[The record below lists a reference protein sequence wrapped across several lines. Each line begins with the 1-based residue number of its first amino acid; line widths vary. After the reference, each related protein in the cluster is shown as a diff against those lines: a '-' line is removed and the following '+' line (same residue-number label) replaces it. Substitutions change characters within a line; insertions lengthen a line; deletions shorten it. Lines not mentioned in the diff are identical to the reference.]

1 MDDSSAAGRAS
12 SCLQGAG
19 QARNGGWSDSRGRER
34 RGEGGGTTVAGTIDL
49 AAVWAATTDELADEI
64 VSAQQRAYLRLTRLR
79 AIVEDTALLSVPDA
93 FTRDVIESRLRPAI
107 TDALSRRLGRPIQ
120 VAVTVRPPDG
130 SGRPIGTIYSS
141 NVDVEHPAGAGY
153 DGPGQIGFD
162 ARPSNQEH
170 GDPGHGD
177 REHGDR
183 EGGDREGGDRE
194 GGGYP
199 APPPPQQSTAVPP
212 HHPQQ
217 STDPAQHFFGLADEP
232 RAGQV
237 PAARGHR
244 DHDQGALFPTG
255 YQTVY
260 QPAEPPDGQQHGR
273 SGPATSG
280 EALHGGAP
288 DGGDPR
294 NERNRNDRTQGGQ
307 HQGER
312 KQEQR
317 DQGRH
322 PGSRGPSG
330 HPQQGQQ
337 QPYPQRGAAQQRS
350 TDDRNTDP
358 RGVAATRSSNQFGVD
373 ARSPEPRYRDANLGG
388 RDESGIRG
396 TGRDGGTDSGP
407 GRGGSPA
414 DHRRGMQ
421 DDRRPGGAGDSGGNR
436 LNPKYMFETFVIGS
450 SNRFAHAAS
459 VAVAESPAKAY
470 NPLFIYGSSGLGK
483 THLLHA
489 IGHYATTLGNA
500 RSVRYVSTEEFTN
513 DFINSLRDD
522 KTSAFQR
529 RYRDVDILL
538 IDDIQFLENR
548 ERTQEEFFH
557 TFNTLH
563 NANKQIVITSD
574 RSPRQLATLEDRM
587 RTRFEW
593 GLLADIQPPDL
604 ETRIAILQ
612 KKAAQERMYAPP
624 DVLEFIASRVS
635 NSIRELEGALIRVT
649 AFASLT
655 RATVELS
662 LAEEVLRDFIPD
674 GSGPEINAD
683 QIMVSTADYFG
694 VSLEDLRGQSRS
706 RVLVNARQVAMYLCR
721 ELTELSLPRIG
732 QAFGGRDHTT
742 VMHADRKI
750 RQQMAERRSL
760 YNQIAEL
767 TNRIKQNT

>member
-1 MDDSSAAGRAS
+1 MA
-12 SCLQGAG
+12 
-19 QARNGGWSDSRGRER
+19 
-34 RGEGGGTTVAGTIDL
+34 GTTDL
-49 AAVWAATTDELADEI
+49 AAVWTAATDELADEI
-64 VSAQQRAYLRLTRLR
+64 ISAQQRAYLRLTRLR

-107 TDALSRRLGRPIQ
+107 TEALTRRLGRPIQ
-120 VAVTVRPPDG
+120 VAVTVRVAEDA
-130 SGRPIGTIYSS
+130 SGRPAGTVYRSAPETEPEAPQDDFTTGRQS
-141 NVDVEHPAGAGY
+141 AFEPEAAY
-153 DGPGQIGFD
+153 PGQGFSD
-162 ARPSNQEH
+162 EPYGER
-170 GDPGHGD
+170 
-177 REHGDR
+177 
-183 EGGDREGGDRE
+183 
-194 GGGYP
+194 P
-199 APPPPQQSTAVPP
+199 APPESSAG
-212 HHPQQ
+212 
-217 STDPAQHFFGLADEP
+217 PAHQD
-232 RAGQV
+232 
-237 PAARGHR
+237 GHR
-244 DHDQGALFPTG
+244 PTG
-255 YQTVY
+255 RI
-260 QPAEPPDGQQHGR
+260 PASRDGGQDTLFGAAFTEPMRVNRPTPERRGFEERSTPDGRGGDGR
-273 SGPATSG
+273 GGDGRGFEPAYRG
-280 EALHGGAP
+280 EARP
-288 DGGDPR
+288 PR
-294 NERNRNDRTQGGQ
+294 EL
-307 HQGER
+307 
-312 KQEQR
+312 
-317 DQGRH
+317 
-322 PGSRGPSG
+322 P
-330 HPQQGQQ
+330 
-337 QPYPQRGAAQQRS
+337 
-350 TDDRNTDP
+350 
-358 RGVAATRSSNQFGVD
+358 
-373 ARSPEPRYRDANLGG
+373 
-388 RDESGIRG
+388 
-396 TGRDGGTDSGP
+396 RDGGTDSGP
-407 GRGGSPA
+407 GRTGV
-414 DHRRGMQ
+414 
-421 DDRRPGGAGDSGGNR
+421 DRRPGGGADRRPGGTESGGNR

-574 RSPRQLATLEDRM
+574 RSPKQLATLEDRL

-612 KKAAQERMYAPP
+612 KKAAQERLFAPP

-655 RATVELS
+655 RSNVELS

-674 GSGPEINAD
+674 GTGPEITAD
-683 QIMVSTADYFG
+683 QIMISTSEYFG
-694 VSLEDLRGQSRS
+694 VSLEDLRGHSRS

-721 ELTELSLPRIG
+721 ELTDLSLPRIG

-767 TNRIKQNT
+767 TNRIKQTT

>member
-1 MDDSSAAGRAS
+1 
-12 SCLQGAG
+12 
-19 QARNGGWSDSRGRER
+19 
-34 RGEGGGTTVAGTIDL
+34 VADTIDL
-49 AAVWAATTDELADEI
+49 AGVWLAATEDLADEI
-64 VSAQQRAYLRLTRLR
+64 VSGQQRAYLRLTRLR
-79 AIVEDTALLSVPDA
+79 AIVDDTALLAVPDA

-107 TDALSRRLGRPIQ
+107 TEALSRRLGRPIQ
-120 VAVTVRPPDG
+120 VAVTVRPPDDG
-130 SGRPIGTIYSS
+130 QAPAGLATYHPPAPEDGIGPPP
-141 NVDVEHPAGAGY
+141 VDTAVPHPAGSAQHPAAPTPPNQRAGV
-153 DGPGQIGFD
+153 DGRTGQDGLFAPPYGEQFRAPG
-162 ARPSNQEH
+162 P
-170 GDPGHGD
+170 P
-177 REHGDR
+177 
-183 EGGDREGGDRE
+183 
-194 GGGYP
+194 P
-199 APPPPQQSTAVPP
+199 APAQPRDPRTMDGREPP
-212 HHPQQ
+212 H
-217 STDPAQHFFGLADEP
+217 
-232 RAGQV
+232 
-237 PAARGHR
+237 
-244 DHDQGALFPTG
+244 
-255 YQTVY
+255 
-260 QPAEPPDGQQHGR
+260 
-273 SGPATSG
+273 
-280 EALHGGAP
+280 
-288 DGGDPR
+288 
-294 NERNRNDRTQGGQ
+294 
-307 HQGER
+307 
-312 KQEQR
+312 
-317 DQGRH
+317 
-322 PGSRGPSG
+322 
-330 HPQQGQQ
+330 
-337 QPYPQRGAAQQRS
+337 PYP
-350 TDDRNTDP
+350 
-358 RGVAATRSSNQFGVD
+358 
-373 ARSPEPRYRDANLGG
+373 
-388 RDESGIRG
+388 
-396 TGRDGGTDSGP
+396 TDSGP
-407 GRGGSPA
+407 GRAGAVSDLRTG
-414 DHRRGMQ
+414 RM
-421 DDRRPGGAGDSGGNR
+421 DRHPGTDSGGNR

-574 RSPRQLATLEDRM
+574 RSPKQLATLEDRL

-612 KKAAQERMYAPP
+612 KKAAQERLYAPP
-624 DVLEFIASRVS
+624 DVLEFIASRIA

-655 RATVELS
+655 RSPVELS

-674 GSGPEINAD
+674 GSGPEITAD

-694 VSLEDLRGQSRS
+694 VSLEDLRGHSRS

-721 ELTELSLPRIG
+721 ELTDLSLPRIG

-767 TNRIKQNT
+767 TNRIKQTS

>member
-1 MDDSSAAGRAS
+1 VT
-12 SCLQGAG
+12 GA
-19 QARNGGWSDSRGRER
+19 
-34 RGEGGGTTVAGTIDL
+34 TDL
-49 AAVWAATTDELADEI
+49 AAVWTATTDELADEI
-64 VSAQQRAYLRLTRLR
+64 ISAQQRAYLRLTRLR

-107 TDALSRRLGRPIQ
+107 TEALSRRFGRAIQ
-120 VAVTVRPPDG
+120 VAVTVRVAEDPTGRPAGTVYRSGPESAPIDLDGPPDLLTG
-130 SGRPIGTIYSS
+130 FDQPGPAGRPSFA
-141 NVDVEHPAGAGY
+141 DRRF
-153 DGPGQIGFD
+153 PGEQSY
-162 ARPSNQEH
+162 PEK
-170 GDPGHGD
+170 P
-177 REHGDR
+177 
-183 EGGDREGGDRE
+183 
-194 GGGYP
+194 GYP
-199 APPPPQQSTAVPP
+199 AESGYPEERGEPAIEETAPRQRAASDGGRPQLIPTSRDDQETLFGTAFAEPARGARQPAPPER
-212 HHPQQ
+212 HG
-217 STDPAQHFFGLADEP
+217 FDE
-232 RAGQV
+232 RARVEQP
-237 PAARGHR
+237 PAA
-244 DHDQGALFPTG
+244 D
-255 YQTVY
+255 
-260 QPAEPPDGQQHGR
+260 
-273 SGPATSG
+273 
-280 EALHGGAP
+280 
-288 DGGDPR
+288 
-294 NERNRNDRTQGGQ
+294 
-307 HQGER
+307 
-312 KQEQR
+312 
-317 DQGRH
+317 
-322 PGSRGPSG
+322 SRG
-330 HPQQGQQ
+330 
-337 QPYPQRGAAQQRS
+337 Y
-350 TDDRNTDP
+350 
-358 RGVAATRSSNQFGVD
+358 
-373 ARSPEPRYRDANLGG
+373 EPRYREDPGPRNQQPA
-388 RDESGIRG
+388 RG
-396 TGRDGGTDSGP
+396 MPRDGGTDSGP
-407 GRGGSPA
+407 GRSGS
-414 DHRRGMQ
+414 DHRPGGR
-421 DDRRPGGAGDSGGNR
+421 DDRRLPGGTESGGNR

-470 NPLFIYGSSGLGK
+470 NPLFIYGHSGLGK

-655 RATVELS
+655 RSTVELS
-662 LAEEVLRDFIPD
+662 LAEEVLRDFMPD
-674 GSGPEINAD
+674 GGGPEINAD
-683 QIMVSTADYFG
+683 QIMASTADYFG

>member
-1 MDDSSAAGRAS
+1 MADTVDLGGVWTAA
-12 SCLQGAG
+12 
-19 QARNGGWSDSRGRER
+19 
-34 RGEGGGTTVAGTIDL
+34 
-49 AAVWAATTDELADEI
+49 TDELADEI
-64 VSAQQRAYLRLTRLR
+64 ASAQQRAYLRLTRLR
-79 AIVEDTALLSVPDA
+79 AIVEDTALLSVPDTY
-93 FTRDVIESRLRPAI
+93 TRDVIESRLRLAI
-107 TDALSRRLGRPIQ
+107 TEALSRRLGRPIQ
-120 VAVTVRPPDG
+120 VAVTVRPPEDG
-130 SGRPIGTIYSS
+130 TGRPGTVYGTPPP
-141 NVDVEHPAGAGY
+141 EPPTQPPAHYADQQQRYAEPQPHYADQQQPPAYPDRYPQPPSFGHQDAYDQGY
-153 DGPGQIGFD
+153 EKSYEQNYESADGPTGSAQAPFPRS
-162 ARPSNQEH
+162 APSRERERDRDRDRDRERERERERDSRDR
-170 GDPGHGD
+170 DPGDGQDALFAAPLPTPVGPPEVVQSVGD
-177 REHGDR
+177 R
-183 EGGDREGGDRE
+183 
-194 GGGYP
+194 
-199 APPPPQQSTAVPP
+199 
-212 HHPQQ
+212 
-217 STDPAQHFFGLADEP
+217 
-232 RAGQV
+232 
-237 PAARGHR
+237 
-244 DHDQGALFPTG
+244 
-255 YQTVY
+255 
-260 QPAEPPDGQQHGR
+260 
-273 SGPATSG
+273 
-280 EALHGGAP
+280 
-288 DGGDPR
+288 
-294 NERNRNDRTQGGQ
+294 
-307 HQGER
+307 
-312 KQEQR
+312 QR
-317 DQGRH
+317 DQSAQMRTEAE
-322 PGSRGPSG
+322 
-330 HPQQGQQ
+330 
-337 QPYPQRGAAQQRS
+337 PQRREAPRQMPHFAEQPNESVGRRIATDQSQLRDNQRRP
-350 TDDRNTDP
+350 DDRQPMHGQDRQP
-358 RGVAATRSSNQFGVD
+358 MHGQDR
-373 ARSPEPRYRDANLGG
+373 RDDTLQMRHGG
-388 RDESGIRG
+388 DN
-396 TGRDGGTDSGP
+396 GP
-407 GRGGSPA
+407 GRAPM
-414 DHRRGMQ
+414 DMRGQ
-421 DDRRPGGAGDSGGNR
+421 DRDRRPGGNDGNR

-489 IGHYATTLGNA
+489 IGHYATTLGHA

-522 KTSAFQR
+522 KTQAFQR

-563 NANKQIVITSD
+563 NANKQIVISSD

-612 KKAAQERMYAPP
+612 KKAAQERMYAPD

-635 NSIRELEGALIRVT
+635 SSIRELEGALIRVT

-655 RATVELS
+655 RSSVQLS
-662 LAEEVLRDFIPD
+662 LAEEVLRDFMPD
-674 GSGPEINAD
+674 GAGPEITAD

-694 VSLEDLRGQSRS
+694 VSLEDLRGHSRS

-750 RQQMAERRSL
+750 RQHMAERRSL

>member
-1 MDDSSAAGRAS
+1 MFHPRTRRARDGRLADSG
-12 SCLQGAG
+12 
-19 QARNGGWSDSRGRER
+19 GREQR
-34 RGEGGGTTVAGTIDL
+34 RGGGTTVAGTTDL
-49 AAVWAATTDELADEI
+49 AAVWLAATDELADEI
-64 VSAQQRAYLRLTRLR
+64 ISAQQRAYLRLTRLR

-107 TDALSRRLGRPIQ
+107 TEALTRRLGRPIQ
-120 VAVTVRPPDG
+120 VAVTVRVAEDA
-130 SGRPIGTIYSS
+130 SGRPAGTVYRSTPEPGS
-141 NVDVEHPAGAGY
+141 VDIDGSAGPLDNEHLGRPPADPVIPDQQRAAY
-153 DGPGQIGFD
+153 
-162 ARPSNQEH
+162 AAEPS
-170 GDPGHGD
+170 
-177 REHGDR
+177 
-183 EGGDREGGDRE
+183 
-194 GGGYP
+194 
-199 APPPPQQSTAVPP
+199 APPPPAGPP
-212 HHPQQ
+212 LAPTTEGHR
-217 STDPAQHFFGLADEP
+217 SGLIPASRDGQEALFSASFVEPLRSPRPGPERRGYDE
-232 RAGQV
+232 Q
-237 PAARGHR
+237 AARL
-244 DHDQGALFPTG
+244 D
-255 YQTVY
+255 
-260 QPAEPPDGQQHGR
+260 PP
-273 SGPATSG
+273 GPDT
-280 EALHGGAP
+280 
-288 DGGDPR
+288 R
-294 NERNRNDRTQGGQ
+294 
-307 HQGER
+307 
-312 KQEQR
+312 
-317 DQGRH
+317 
-322 PGSRGPSG
+322 
-330 HPQQGQQ
+330 
-337 QPYPQRGAAQQRS
+337 PY
-350 TDDRNTDP
+350 
-358 RGVAATRSSNQFGVD
+358 
-373 ARSPEPRYRDANLGG
+373 EPRYREEAASP
-388 RDESGIRG
+388 RDQHVIRALP
-396 TGRDGGTDSGP
+396 RDSGTDSGP
-407 GRGGSPA
+407 GRSGV
-414 DHRRGMQ
+414 DHRAGGR
-421 DDRRPGGAGDSGGNR
+421 DDRRLPGADTGGNR

-574 RSPRQLATLEDRM
+574 RSPKQLATLEDRL

-612 KKAAQERMYAPP
+612 KKAAQERLYAPP

-655 RATVELS
+655 RSTVELS

-674 GSGPEINAD
+674 GAGPEITAD

>member
-1 MDDSSAAGRAS
+1 MGVTRVPDGLDLGAVWTAAT
-12 SCLQGAG
+12 
-19 QARNGGWSDSRGRER
+19 E
-34 RGEGGGTTVAGTIDL
+34 DL
-49 AAVWAATTDELADEI
+49 ADGID
-64 VSAQQRAYLRLTRLR
+64 SAQQRAYLRLTRLR
-79 AIVEDTALLSVPDA
+79 AIVEDTALIAVPDS
-93 FTRDVIESRLRPAI
+93 FTRDVIESKLRPAI
-107 TDALSRRLGRPIQ
+107 TEALSRRLGRPIQ
-120 VAVTVRPPDG
+120 VAVTVRAPEEAPPP
-130 SGRPIGTIYSS
+130 SYAYPP
-141 NVDVEHPAGAGY
+141 VPA
-153 DGPGQIGFD
+153 Q
-162 ARPSNQEH
+162 SE
-170 GDPGHGD
+170 
-177 REHGDR
+177 
-183 EGGDREGGDRE
+183 
-194 GGGYP
+194 P
-199 APPPPQQSTAVPP
+199 APPPP
-212 HHPQQ
+212 
-217 STDPAQHFFGLADEP
+217 
-232 RAGQV
+232 V
-237 PAARGHR
+237 PAAR
-244 DHDQGALFPTG
+244 L
-255 YQTVY
+255 
-260 QPAEPPDGQQHGR
+260 AEPTLFDAGMLNAPQAYPPPAYAVEPPPPPPVPAPPPPMPPPMPHRATVAPGGERR
-273 SGPATSG
+273 SG
-280 EALHGGAP
+280 
-288 DGGDPR
+288 D
-294 NERNRNDRTQGGQ
+294 
-307 HQGER
+307 
-312 KQEQR
+312 
-317 DQGRH
+317 
-322 PGSRGPSG
+322 
-330 HPQQGQQ
+330 
-337 QPYPQRGAAQQRS
+337 
-350 TDDRNTDP
+350 
-358 RGVAATRSSNQFGVD
+358 
-373 ARSPEPRYRDANLGG
+373 
-388 RDESGIRG
+388 
-396 TGRDGGTDSGP
+396 
-407 GRGGSPA
+407 
-414 DHRRGMQ
+414 
-421 DDRRPGGAGDSGGNR
+421 GNR
-436 LNPKYMFETFVIGS
+436 LNPKYTFETFVIGS

-500 RSVRYVSTEEFTN
+500 RFVRYVSTEEFTN

-563 NANKQIVITSD
+563 NSNKQLVITSD
-574 RSPRQLATLEDRM
+574 RSPKQLATLEDRL

-612 KKAAQERMYAPP
+612 KKAAQERLSAPP
-624 DVLEFIASRVS
+624 DVLEFIASRIS

-655 RATVELS
+655 RSPVQLA

-694 VSLEDLRGQSRS
+694 VSLEDLRGHSRS

-721 ELTELSLPRIG
+721 ELTDLSLPRIG

-767 TNRIKQNT
+767 TNRIKQTS

>member
-1 MDDSSAAGRAS
+1 VGRRVRPGGGSAHAG
-12 SCLQGAG
+12 LPT
-19 QARNGGWSDSRGRER
+19 RGYWH
-34 RGEGGGTTVAGTIDL
+34 EGGDAAVAETIDL
-49 AAVWAATTDELADEI
+49 PAVWTAATDDLADEI

-79 AIVEDTALLSVPDA
+79 AIVEDTALLAVPDA

-107 TDALSRRLGRPIQ
+107 TEALSRRLGRPIQ
-120 VAVTVRPPDG
+120 VAVTVRPPDDGG
-130 SGRPIGTIYSS
+130 SAIAPQSPAVPPT
-141 NVDVEHPAGAGY
+141 VE
-153 DGPGQIGFD
+153 GPDPSD
-162 ARPSNQEH
+162 ADHLPTGSAQH
-170 GDPGHGD
+170 
-177 REHGDR
+177 
-183 EGGDREGGDRE
+183 
-194 GGGYP
+194 GYP
-199 APPPPQQSTAVPP
+199 APAVPSARTAQDGLFAASTA
-212 HHPQQ
+212 
-217 STDPAQHFFGLADEP
+217 
-232 RAGQV
+232 
-237 PAARGHR
+237 
-244 DHDQGALFPTG
+244 
-255 YQTVY
+255 
-260 QPAEPPDGQQHGR
+260 
-273 SGPATSG
+273 GPVR
-280 EALHGGAP
+280 E
-288 DGGDPR
+288 
-294 NERNRNDRTQGGQ
+294 
-307 HQGER
+307 
-312 KQEQR
+312 
-317 DQGRH
+317 
-322 PGSRGPSG
+322 
-330 HPQQGQQ
+330 
-337 QPYPQRGAAQQRS
+337 
-350 TDDRNTDP
+350 
-358 RGVAATRSSNQFGVD
+358 
-373 ARSPEPRYRDANLGG
+373 
-388 RDESGIRG
+388 
-396 TGRDGGTDSGP
+396 
-407 GRGGSPA
+407 
-414 DHRRGMQ
+414 
-421 DDRRPGGAGDSGGNR
+421 DRRPAGDSSGGNR

-450 SNRFAHAAS
+450 SNRFAHAAA

-574 RSPRQLATLEDRM
+574 RSPKQLATLEDRL

-612 KKAAQERMYAPP
+612 KKAAQERMFAPP
-624 DVLEFIASRVS
+624 DVLEFIASRIA

-655 RATVELS
+655 RSPVELA

-674 GSGPEINAD
+674 GSGPEITAD
-683 QIMVSTADYFG
+683 QIMASTADYFG
-694 VSLEDLRGQSRS
+694 VSLEDLRGHSRS

-721 ELTELSLPRIG
+721 ELTDLSLPRIG

-767 TNRIKQNT
+767 TNRIKQT

>member
-1 MDDSSAAGRAS
+1 MWTAA
-12 SCLQGAG
+12 
-19 QARNGGWSDSRGRER
+19 
-34 RGEGGGTTVAGTIDL
+34 
-49 AAVWAATTDELADEI
+49 TDELADEI
-64 VSAQQRAYLRLTRLR
+64 ISAQQRAYLRLTRLR

-107 TDALSRRLGRPIQ
+107 TEALTRRLGRPIQ
-120 VAVTVRPPDG
+120 VAVTVRLPEDG
-130 SGRPIGTIYSS
+130 ASR
-141 NVDVEHPAGAGY
+141 PAGTVYRSVPEPGPADHDGGLPAHPDAPMGY
-153 DGPGQIGFD
+153 DGTTGQRDDEVLDSGQPPLIPEQAHPQRRPDASVPGADGH
-162 ARPSNQEH
+162 RPDERGGQETLF
-170 GDPGHGD
+170 
-177 REHGDR
+177 
-183 EGGDREGGDRE
+183 
-194 GGGYP
+194 
-199 APPPPQQSTAVPP
+199 STA
-212 HHPQQ
+212 
-217 STDPAQHFFGLADEP
+217 F
-232 RAGQV
+232 AG
-237 PAARGHR
+237 
-244 DHDQGALFPTG
+244 
-255 YQTVY
+255 
-260 QPAEPPDGQQHGR
+260 PDR
-273 SGPATSG
+273 SGPLRHQTERQG
-280 EALHGGAP
+280 Y
-288 DGGDPR
+288 DGQVARLDPPAA
-294 NERNRNDRTQGGQ
+294 DV
-307 HQGER
+307 
-312 KQEQR
+312 
-317 DQGRH
+317 
-322 PGSRGPSG
+322 RG
-330 HPQQGQQ
+330 
-337 QPYPQRGAAQQRS
+337 Y
-350 TDDRNTDP
+350 
-358 RGVAATRSSNQFGVD
+358 
-373 ARSPEPRYRDANLGG
+373 EPRYREDAVSP
-388 RDESGIRG
+388 RDQHVIRALP
-396 TGRDGGTDSGP
+396 RDTGTDNGP
-407 GRGGSPA
+407 GRGGA
-414 DHRRGMQ
+414 DHHRPGGR
-421 DDRRPGGAGDSGGNR
+421 DDRRLPGADTGGNR

-574 RSPRQLATLEDRM
+574 RSPKQLATLEDRL

-612 KKAAQERMYAPP
+612 KKAAQERLYAPP

-655 RATVELS
+655 RSTVELS

-674 GSGPEINAD
+674 GAGPEITAD

-694 VSLEDLRGQSRS
+694 VSLEDLRGHSRS

-721 ELTELSLPRIG
+721 ELTDLSLPRIG

>member
-1 MDDSSAAGRAS
+1 VADQVDLGMLWQDTLSELSEEIAS
-12 SCLQGAG
+12 
-19 QARNGGWSDSRGRER
+19 R
-34 RGEGGGTTVAGTIDL
+34 
-49 AAVWAATTDELADEI
+49 
-64 VSAQQRAYLRLTRLR
+64 QQRAYLRFTRLR

-93 FTRDVIESRLRPAI
+93 YTRDVIELRLRPAI
-107 TDALSRRLGRPIQ
+107 TEALTRRLNRPIQ
-120 VAVTVRPPDG
+120 VAVTVRPPEDG
-130 SGRPIGTIYSS
+130 TGMPGTVYGTPVEAESEPPPRDAQPMHYADAPRNPDPRPFQPELPAYPPEQSAYQQQAFGPADRAPEPYPTGSAQHSAPTGPYGRNAATARDGQEALFADPM
-141 NVDVEHPAGAGY
+141 PAA
-153 DGPGQIGFD
+153 PQVN
-162 ARPSNQEH
+162 R
-170 GDPGHGD
+170 
-177 REHGDR
+177 
-183 EGGDREGGDRE
+183 
-194 GGGYP
+194 P
-199 APPPPQQSTAVPP
+199 APARAPEKGPEREMPPAPNEAAALRMPA
-212 HHPQQ
+212 
-217 STDPAQHFFGLADEP
+217 DPAHLRE
-232 RAGQV
+232 
-237 PAARGHR
+237 
-244 DHDQGALFPTG
+244 
-255 YQTVY
+255 
-260 QPAEPPDGQQHGR
+260 
-273 SGPATSG
+273 
-280 EALHGGAP
+280 
-288 DGGDPR
+288 
-294 NERNRNDRTQGGQ
+294 N
-307 HQGER
+307 
-312 KQEQR
+312 QR
-317 DQGRH
+317 QL
-322 PGSRGPSG
+322 
-330 HPQQGQQ
+330 
-337 QPYPQRGAAQQRS
+337 
-350 TDDRNTDP
+350 DDRRDDTMP
-358 RGVAATRSSNQFGVD
+358 MRGDN
-373 ARSPEPRYRDANLGG
+373 
-388 RDESGIRG
+388 
-396 TGRDGGTDSGP
+396 GP
-407 GRGGSPA
+407 GRPQADLRGAGASP
-414 DHRRGMQ
+414 
-421 DDRRPGGAGDSGGNR
+421 RPGGQDGNR

-489 IGHYATTLGNA
+489 IGHYATTLGHA

-522 KTSAFQR
+522 KTQAFQR

-563 NANKQIVITSD
+563 NANKQIVISSD

-612 KKAAQERMYAPP
+612 KKAAQERMYAPD

-655 RATVELS
+655 RSPVQLS
-662 LAEEVLRDFIPD
+662 LAEEVLRDFMPD
-674 GSGPEINAD
+674 GAGPEITAD

-694 VSLEDLRGQSRS
+694 VSLEDLRGHSRS

-721 ELTELSLPRIG
+721 ELTDLSLPRIG

-750 RQQMAERRSL
+750 RQHMAERRSL